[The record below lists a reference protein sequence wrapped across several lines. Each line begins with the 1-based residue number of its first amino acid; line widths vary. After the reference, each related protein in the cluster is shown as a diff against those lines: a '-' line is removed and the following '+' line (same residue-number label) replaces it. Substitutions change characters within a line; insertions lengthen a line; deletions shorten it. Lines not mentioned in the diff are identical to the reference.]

1 MLYFILNHPIPLDA
15 ARCRSIPLDP
25 ARFHLLSLRY
35 RWLTQRGNRKS
46 LVFTFP
52 IGYGLAGMKPL
63 GQLIIEEKIEGPDR
77 VLGFRGSADI
87 LSMPLIQEQLNR
99 YRKDKIRLLLIDL
112 SATEFINSPV
122 WAVITLFA
130 RNKENSTRV
139 AIIGMS
145 QRIRGSFEM
154 MGLNRELKTYESAEM
169 ARQDLGLPVE
179 Q

>member
-1 MLYFILNHPIPLDA
+1 
-15 ARCRSIPLDP
+15 
-25 ARFHLLSLRY
+25 
-35 RWLTQRGNRKS
+35 
-46 LVFTFP
+46 
-52 IGYGLAGMKPL
+52 MKPL
-63 GQLIIEEKIEGPDR
+63 GQLIIEEKIEGPYR

-139 AIIGMS
+139 AIVGMS

>member
-1 MLYFILNHPIPLDA
+1 
-15 ARCRSIPLDP
+15 
-25 ARFHLLSLRY
+25 
-35 RWLTQRGNRKS
+35 
-46 LVFTFP
+46 
-52 IGYGLAGMKPL
+52 MKPL

-99 YRKDKIRLLLIDL
+99 YRKNKIRLLLIDL

-130 RNKENSTRV
+130 RNKDNSTRV
-139 AIIGMS
+139 AIVGMS

-154 MGLNRELKTYESAEM
+154 MGLDRELKTYETAEM